1 MVSYRHGHREF
12 RRDAPRD
19 HTLPLALRDG
29 RSPGLSPR
37 GSESYT
43 VREGVPPTACPPGR
57 NPGMTLDPQTIV
69 AITDELAAAERDRT
83 TVPLLST
90 RYPDM
95 TVEDAYAVQDEWRE
109 RGTAAGRRLVGRKIG
124 LTSRVMQEASGITEP
139 DYGAIFADAV
149 VENGSVVDFDRF
161 SNVRVEV
168 ELAFRLSAP
177 LQRAG
182 RHPPRRAGR
191 DGVRR
196 AGAGDPVHAD
206 RAGGPH
212 DRRHDQ

>member
-1 MVSYRHGHREF
+1 
-12 RRDAPRD
+12 
-19 HTLPLALRDG
+19 
-29 RSPGLSPR
+29 
-37 GSESYT
+37 
-43 VREGVPPTACPPGR
+43 
-57 NPGMTLDPQTIV
+57 MTLDPQTIV

-90 RYPDM
+90 RYPGM
-95 TVEDAYAVQDEWRE
+95 TVEDDYAVQDEWRE